1 MIRINLLKPETK
13 DIREPVVTPGAA
25 EEGAK
30 KGPNVGN
37 LIFLALVIGLGA
49 IFFFQMKAFDRENAL
64 LAVARQEKA
73 QLQYVEAK
81 LEEQRKARESLDKKI
96 TLIESLNA
104 QRDLAPRLM
113 DELSRRLPDWVWLTE
128 IVYDAKGIQIKG
140 RALSNNLIADYISNL
155 EASPQVMNVN
165 LVASTQK
172 TTKGDQYLEFALR
185 AMVEKKPEPPPSA
198 TTGSPATTAPSGTT
212 GSPGKSAA
220 KKGVQ
225 P

>member
-13 DIREPVVTPGAA
+13 DIRESVVTQGAI
-25 EEGAK
+25 EEGTK
-30 KGPNVGN
+30 KSPNLGN

-49 IFFFQMKAFDRENAL
+49 FYFFQQKAFRTENSL
-64 LAVARQEKA
+64 LAIAQQEKA

-113 DELSRRLPDWVWLTE
+113 DELSRRLPEWVWLSEVT
-128 IVYDAKGIQIKG
+128 YDANGVQIKG
-140 RALSNNLIADYISNL
+140 QALSNNLVADYISSL

-165 LVASTQK
+165 LVSSTQK
-172 TTKGDQYLEFALR
+172 TIQDDQYLEFSLR
-185 AMVEKKPEPPPSA
+185 AMIEKRVEPVPVKTEPA
-198 TTGSPATTAPSGTT
+198 AGPAD
-212 GSPGKSAA
+212 

-225 P
+225 K

>member
-13 DIREPVVTPGAA
+13 DIREQVATPGVTEDKAR
-25 EEGAK
+25 
-30 KGPNVGN
+30 KGPNIGN

-49 IFFFQMKAFDRENAL
+49 FYFFQRKAFDRETAL
-64 LAVARQEKA
+64 LTTARTEKTK
-73 QLQYVEAK
+73 LQYVEAK
-81 LEEQRKARESLDKKI
+81 LEEQRKARESLDRKI

-104 QRDLAPRLM
+104 QRDFAPRLM
-113 DELSRRLPDWVWLTE
+113 DELSRRLPEWVWLTE

-172 TTKGDQYLEFALR
+172 TAKGDQYLEFSLR
-185 AMVEKKPEPPPSA
+185 AMVEKKPEPPP
-198 TTGSPATTAPSGTT
+198 PATTAP
-212 GSPGKSAA
+212 PGKPAA

>member
-25 EEGAK
+25 EEGTK
-30 KGPNVGN
+30 RSPNVGN

-49 IFFFQMKAFDRENAL
+49 FFFFQQKAFNRENAL

-96 TLIESLNA
+96 TLIEGLNA

-113 DELSRRLPDWVWLTE
+113 DELSRRLPEWVWLTE
-128 IVYDAKGIQIKG
+128 VVYDAKGIQIKG

-172 TTKGDQYLEFALR
+172 TSKADQYLEFSLR
-185 AMVEKKPEPPPSA
+185 AMIEKKPEPATTGASA
-198 TTGSPATTAPSGTT
+198 TTGS
-212 GSPGKSAA
+212 SAA
-220 KKGVQ
+220 TPPPPAGKTAVKKGVQ

>member
-13 DIREPVVTPGAA
+13 DKEPDVTRGAA
-25 EEGAK
+25 EEAVK
-30 KGPNVGN
+30 KGPNLGN

-49 IFFFQMKAFDRENAL
+49 FYFFQRKAFDRENAL
-64 LAVARQEKA
+64 LATARQEKS

-104 QRDLAPRLM
+104 QRDFAPRLM
-113 DELSRRLPDWVWLTE
+113 DELSRRLPDWVWLNEVT
-128 IVYDAKGIQIKG
+128 YDEKGIQIRG
-140 RALSNNLIADYISNL
+140 RALSNNLISDYISSL

-165 LVASTQK
+165 LVSSQQRTTQ
-172 TTKGDQYLEFALR
+172 GDQYLEFLMR
-185 AMVEKKPEPPPSA
+185 AVVEKKPEPV
-198 TTGSPATTAPSGTT
+198 PAPVKTEP
-212 GSPGKSAA
+212 AA
-220 KKGVQ
+220 KPADKKGVT